1 LQQIAAA
8 AFSVP
13 LVSTENRYGAYK
25 DFSKTEEI
33 CRRGKN
39 YKRETVEEQGRNVLY

>member
-1 LQQIAAA
+1 ML
-8 AFSVP
+8 
-13 LVSTENRYGAYK
+13 LVGTGKRNGTYK
-25 DFSKTEEI
+25 AFSKTEEI